1 MPPTPH
7 PPSGYLRQS
16 MAQTPSQHP
25 SSEPSLS
32 ASPSRLPSLKPS
44 SSPSRLPS
52 LKPSFSPSLLPSLK
66 PSSSPSLFPSL
77 KPSSSPSLL
86 PSLKPSSKPSLLPS
100 ATPSSEP
107 SSKPSSQPSSQP
119 SSEPSSQPSSE
130 PSSQPSSQPSSEPS
144 SQPSSEPSES
154 PSSMPSSSP
163 SESPSA
169 EPSETPSAN
178 PSRSCENPDPN
189 GCGFGIW
196 NPWTCQCDC
205 TTGICSDNNEWCNIP
220 CAGVKNDINPFAGC
234 APGWDCPWYPDSTKG
249 YCIST
254 MNIIETFT
262 IYRTA
267 QECCTANYPTSTTC
281 VSDGKAQHAPFPW
294 PPQGYGKQNFYYPD
308 LFNKIN
314 CVYGNKYEDWMEN
327 FGYDEYYLFD
337 TASGCCGMWY
347 PTRGDCPDTS
357 SIVPYTTEDQAYYSN
372 PYPLDNY
379 YYPDYTLNNC
389 GYGRDYPAWMGNDGY
404 AQSYLF
410 VQDSECCQKFFPSR
424 GDCPAENTPQT
435 GYYWESYQ
443 PNVPNHIPLG
453 TIPPPTVFYP
463 DLFSNTCINGL
474 DYPDWMNSDIV
485 YQRMYLYDTAEGCC
499 TFWYGVDHLADCL
512 NDVITRT
519 VTVSTTAT
527 PTPAPEQWYPK
538 LSEQIC
544 SMDGNPPSWMLQ
556 DGFQDLYIFGSS
568 TECCAQWGYDCSSLP
583 APSPAT
589 AATTTVAP
597 PTVGDW
603 YPDLYNLE
611 CLNDGNIPSFML
623 QDGFAEWYTFSSE
636 SECCSVFD
644 CSGT

>member
-1 MPPTPH
+1 
-7 PPSGYLRQS
+7 
-16 MAQTPSQHP
+16 
-25 SSEPSLS
+25 
-32 ASPSRLPSLKPS
+32 
-44 SSPSRLPS
+44 
-52 LKPSFSPSLLPSLK
+52 
-66 PSSSPSLFPSL
+66 
-77 KPSSSPSLL
+77 
-86 PSLKPSSKPSLLPS
+86 
-100 ATPSSEP
+100 
-107 SSKPSSQPSSQP
+107 
-119 SSEPSSQPSSE
+119 
-130 PSSQPSSQPSSEPS
+130 
-144 SQPSSEPSES
+144 
-154 PSSMPSSSP
+154 SP

-220 CAGVKNDINPFAGC
+220 CAGVKNDVNPFAGC

-254 MNIIETFT
+254 MNIIEKFT

-267 QECCTANYPTSTTC
+267 QECCTANFPTSTTC
-281 VSDGKAQHAPFPW
+281 VSEGKAQHAPFPW
-294 PPQGYGKQNFYYPD
+294 PPRGYGKQNFYYPD

-443 PNVPNHIPLG
+443 PDVPNHIPLG

-499 TFWYGVDHLADCL
+499 TFWYGVGQLADCL
-512 NDVITRT
+512 NNVITRT

-538 LSEQIC
+538 LSERIC

-556 DGFQDLYIFGSS
+556 DGFQDSYIFGSS

-603 YPDLYNLE
+603 YPDLYNLK
-611 CLNDGNIPSFML
+611 CLNDGNTPSFML
-623 QDGFAEWYTFSSE
+623 QDGFAVWYTFSSE

-644 CSGT
+644 CSGA